1 MTTRRLLGLGLVLL
15 ATSWLAGCAGP
26 HYLTPDPKRSVQVPA
41 AGQGQ
46 EVSVTARDTRQDA
59 VIGTRSGSAGSTAVV
74 IVDPGELTPRL
85 QAEAERAVRDMGFR
99 PVGDTAPGRPSLTLT
114 LKRLDYGR
122 GDAPPMVGSVRLTAV
137 LEARAENDGTTYTGS
152 YTARRTQQY
161 AVKPDREANQAMIE
175 ELLSDALD
183 RAFRDPELAG
193 LLAR

>member
-1 MTTRRLLGLGLVLL
+1 MTTRRLLGFGLVLL
-15 ATSWLAGCAGP
+15 VTSGLAGCAGP
-26 HYLTPDPKRSVQVPA
+26 HYLTPEPKRSVQVPA

-46 EVSVTARDTRQDA
+46 EVSVTARDTRQEA

-99 PVGDTAPGRPSLTLT
+99 PVGDAAPGRPDLTLT

-137 LEARAENDGTTYTGS
+137 LEAKAQNDGTTYTGS

>member
-41 AGQGQ
+41 TGNGQ

-85 QAEAERAVRDMGFR
+85 QAEAERAVRDMGFQ
-99 PVGDTAPGRPSLTLT
+99 PVRGAASGRPSLTLT

-137 LEARAENDGTTYTGS
+137 LEAKAQNDGTTYTGS

-175 ELLSDALD
+175 ELLSDALN